1 MRYAL
6 ASYYFTDNCVFQNRG
21 DLDLRRRQVLKSETT
36 TCKKEAATMPLHPD
50 FKQFIIQV
58 RTRNLQYP
66 NTCKFCIISAMNF
79 IRCLIFLVLQ
89 KSSKC
94 KITGPGTAGVVLYA
108 VQIYEKNQLSTK
120 IGLT

>member
-1 MRYAL
+1 
-6 ASYYFTDNCVFQNRG
+6 
-21 DLDLRRRQVLKSETT
+21 
-36 TCKKEAATMPLHPD
+36 MPLHPD

-66 NTCKFCIISAMNF
+66 NACKFCIISAMNF

-89 KSSKC
+89 KSYKC